1 MDRTSQKEAVS
12 AQELRLQKK
21 HWVKK
26 MLALKTEETLFTSS
40 FTPQHEKSAVQ
51 SYPFELAQN
60 VSERLRTMSGES
72 KEALFLILLTALKTL
87 LHKHTSS
94 DSLTVAYPV
103 NRIQDT
109 SERSPEPNWIPLI
122 DHSPKGCTFRE
133 WLNELKST
141 YIETVKHSD
150 YSMDRLVD
158 DMKVV
163 HDRDYAFL
171 QHIRFSIQGM
181 YNVTDVESE
190 TLGMRLHMY
199 WSQDKLC
206 GVLAGNTRFFN
217 TADLERFAKQ
227 YGVIIEQLIENPDRP
242 VEASGVLAGL
252 ERDRLLNEYAT
263 GPRRTYGSSV
273 MGLFAEQVQ
282 QTPEA
287 TAIVTSDA
295 SIRYA
300 ELEEKVNHWATA
312 LIKDGTKQG
321 DIVGLYLD
329 RSLETAIA
337 ILAVWRAG
345 ACILPIDVQT
355 PAERVRFILKDA
367 GVNRLLTQALYVSLS
382 LFQDVE
388 RLLSCEDLDAASND
402 GEILAPITAE
412 LPAYIIYTS
421 GTTGNPKG
429 VVVSHG
435 GLVNSIAWR
444 KEEYALGVE
453 DNTIQLF
460 SYSFDGFMTGF
471 LTPLVSGASLFMAT
485 EIQVKDPL
493 RLKQLLIVYQI
504 THFICVPSLYRLL
517 LQQIKPEDK
526 LCVHLI
532 TLAGESVSPALI
544 QESRERLPDVKI
556 YNEYGP
562 TESSI
567 VALCKRDVEQ
577 GEKVTIGRPIS
588 NMRAYILDHWNEPVS
603 PGIVGELCL
612 SGPGLARGY
621 LNQPELT
628 DQAFVPNPFIAG
640 ERLYRTGD
648 LAKWTEE
655 GEICCLGRKD
665 AQVKLRG
672 YRIELPEIEQ
682 CLQSYPGVQAAA
694 VVCEEEEGIPVRL
707 IAYLQTDDIKAVEL
721 RDYMARELPFYMLP
735 ARYYRL
741 HQLPLSEN
749 GKLDKKVIS
758 SMDCINL
765 DVEFREPENE
775 TEQKLCEI
783 FADVLGLKRVS
794 ADENFFTA
802 GGHSLKATMLMSRI
816 QKEFRVEISVDHIFE
831 KQTVKALAEVITLKE
846 ISTCPAIS
854 PANQG
859 VHYPLSFTQEQ
870 MYRMFCNDPH
880 STAYNMPEAL
890 VIEGDFDDQR
900 LRYALEE
907 LTKRHE
913 ILRTTF
919 YAINGDPV
927 QEVHDENVVSLEY
940 SEQASTDLEETI
952 RQFIRPFDLARLPL
966 FRAGITKMGP
976 RKHLLL
982 IDLHHIVADG
992 ASIGIFISE
1001 LASIYNGDSLPEIKL
1016 HYKDF
1021 SVWQHKQKED
1031 RAFQAQ
1037 GQYWTDQFKN
1047 GVPVL
1052 SLPYD
1057 HPRPKLKGLEGSRIN
1072 FTVDA
1077 ARTSSLK
1084 RLAAANGVTLFM
1096 LLLTI
1101 YQIMLSKL
1109 SGQKELV
1116 VGSPVSGRTQAD
1128 LEHTMGMF
1136 VNVVPIRA
1144 EVSPQ
1149 LRFTELLTQVK
1160 HTALGAFEHQAIQYQ
1175 DLARNLGYTPDP
1187 SRNPMFDT
1195 MFVLQNMAE
1204 NRFDFRGLHF
1214 SHVGFEQTVS
1224 KFDLTLAGFEGGD
1237 GVLYFDLEY
1246 CTRLFQRDSV
1256 LRYVDYFMHIM
1267 QTVIEHPQIL
1277 VSQMTLLPQ
1286 ALLHE
1291 QWKGLNNK
1299 NRYDAPDLTLLEQ
1312 FALHAKRSPYKEA
1325 LLFGD
1330 SHMTYEQLDTQS
1342 ELWANWLRSKDVGL
1356 EDVIAVRMERSF
1368 ELVIAFLA
1376 VLKAGA
1382 VYLPIDPEFP
1392 ADRTSYMLQDSG
1404 AVLMITDQ
1412 ADTQHTAYHMPVY
1425 LPHDMQFTDVNTN
1438 NALHRPQR
1446 NNLAYII
1453 YTSGTTG
1460 RPKGVALEHAG
1471 LANLSTLF
1479 ISTLGIQ
1486 SEDRILQ
1493 FASCSFDASIWEFT
1507 MAFTTGGTLCL
1518 VSAETIADPVYFER
1532 YVEKANVTVMT
1543 LPPPY
1548 MARLHPEHLP
1558 GLRLMITAG
1567 SEPSSAM
1574 LSTWSQHM
1582 RCVNAYGPTEASV
1595 CAAIWEYQQEADMLS
1610 VPIGYSIPHSRLCV
1624 VDAELNPL
1632 PVGVSGELCIA
1643 GTGLARSYL
1652 NLPEITA
1659 RQFIS
1664 SDLPGFERMYR
1675 TGDLAKLLPD
1685 GRMIY
1690 QGRMDNQL
1698 KIRGYRVEPSEIEAR
1713 LLQITGVREA
1723 VVLPRMWENENSLVA
1738 YYTGDHAPASRE
1750 LKIEL
1755 TTVLPHYMLPSFL
1768 VKLDGLPVTSNGK
1781 VDHGVLQRLELLQEA
1796 GELSRMPEN
1805 ELEATIVRVF
1815 EQVLNVHGIGTDDL
1829 FHELGGDSIS
1839 AMKASF
1845 LLKEQGLALDVR
1857 DLLVHQSPVAL
1868 GKRLLQTTSEDD
1880 QQLQSE
1886 GLPERIS
1893 GRAKTFGSQQKQ
1905 LQQVLGDTEQKQL
1918 MAARATIADQ
1928 QEVYRRQLAAEVE
1941 LAILPLT
1948 ASQSTHLGRAENV
1961 GVVLHFHA
1969 DKTYEDIHQAIH
1981 GLVQEQEMMRCLY
1994 NGTKAKSW
2002 SLREHPAGYKVPH
2015 VKLESTCSEAV
2026 MEQLVSELYY
2036 DRFEEDGPDRLL
2048 YRMVVIENSRTGA
2061 KVFVYSSHHALSDG
2075 LSCSLI
2081 AEVLTGATSTLHGEK
2096 HPVRYRDYLRRIE
2109 EGPIG
2114 ISFMELERRF
2124 ELGTYR
2130 QLLLGMSNKLAEFS
2144 AQKSTSITLKW
2155 ELAEGNPEEGWL
2167 KVLGLLAVFGRE
2179 YLELQHL
2186 PVQLVS
2192 SGRRYGE
2199 HTYYHLVGNFTDY
2212 IPLVLDTHSPA
2223 EQLLQQI
2230 QALNQTTSAH
2240 QIRFTDMEDQGR
2252 GKGILLNYFGAIQAE
2267 PEDNVIPD
2275 GGPSF
2280 AEAAD
2285 HYGIYFYV
2293 RHVGC
2298 NMQVHIALPFE
2309 TSAAELEKK
2318 LTAGMITVQ

>member
-1 MDRTSQKEAVS
+1 M
-12 AQELRLQKK
+12 
-21 HWVKK
+21 
-26 MLALKTEETLFTSS
+26 
-40 FTPQHEKSAVQ
+40 
-51 SYPFELAQN
+51 
-60 VSERLRTMSGES
+60 
-72 KEALFLILLTALKTL
+72 
-87 LHKHTSS
+87 
-94 DSLTVAYPV
+94 
-103 NRIQDT
+103 
-109 SERSPEPNWIPLI
+109 
-122 DHSPKGCTFRE
+122 
-133 WLNELKST
+133 
-141 YIETVKHSD
+141 
-150 YSMDRLVD
+150 
-158 DMKVV
+158 
-163 HDRDYAFL
+163 
-171 QHIRFSIQGM
+171 
-181 YNVTDVESE
+181 
-190 TLGMRLHMY
+190 
-199 WSQDKLC
+199 
-206 GVLAGNTRFFN
+206 
-217 TADLERFAKQ
+217 
-227 YGVIIEQLIENPDRP
+227 
-242 VEASGVLAGL
+242 
-252 ERDRLLNEYAT
+252 
-263 GPRRTYGSSV
+263 
-273 MGLFAEQVQ
+273 
-282 QTPEA
+282 
-287 TAIVTSDA
+287 
-295 SIRYA
+295 
-300 ELEEKVNHWATA
+300 
-312 LIKDGTKQG
+312 
-321 DIVGLYLD
+321 
-329 RSLETAIA
+329 
-337 ILAVWRAG
+337 
-345 ACILPIDVQT
+345 DVQT

-367 GVNRLLTQALYVSLS
+367 GVTRLLTQTRYINLP
-382 LFQDVE
+382 LFANVE
-388 RLLSCEDLDAASND
+388 RLLACEDLDTTND
-402 GEILAPITAE
+402 NGETLAPITAE

-429 VVVSHG
+429 VVVDHR
-435 GLVNSIAWR
+435 GLVNSISWR
-444 KEEYALGVE
+444 KEEYSLGIQ

-460 SYSFDGFMTGF
+460 SYSFDGFLTGF
-471 LTPLVSGASLFMAT
+471 LTPLVSGASLFIAT

-493 RLKQLLIVYQI
+493 RLKQLLIVYHI

-526 LCVHLI
+526 LSVRII

-544 QESRERLPDVKI
+544 RESKERLPGVEL

-577 GEKVTIGRPIS
+577 EEKVTIGRPIS
-588 NMRAYILDHWNEPVS
+588 NMNAYILDNWNEPVP

-621 LNQPELT
+621 LNQSELT

-682 CLQSYPGVQAAA
+682 RLQSYPGVQAAA
-694 VVCEEEEGIPVRL
+694 VVCEEEEGIPIRL

-749 GKLDKKVIS
+749 GKLDKKLIS
-758 SMDCINL
+758 SMEYINL
-765 DVEFREPENE
+765 DVQFREPENE

-783 FADVLGLKRVS
+783 FADVLQLKRVS
-794 ADENFFTA
+794 ADENFFAA

-816 QKEFRVEISVDHIFE
+816 QKEFSVEISVDHIFE
-831 KQTVKALAEVITLKE
+831 KQTVKELAELIAEKETRAYLAIT
-846 ISTCPAIS
+846 PAR
-854 PANQG
+854 PAAS
-859 VHYPLSFTQEQ
+859 YPLSFTQKQ
-870 MYRMFCNDPH
+870 MYTLFCNDPH

-890 VIEGDFDDQR
+890 IIDGDFDHQR
-900 LRYALEE
+900 FRFALEE

-919 YAINGDPV
+919 YAINGEPV
-927 QEVHDENVVSLEY
+927 QEVHTDHVVSLEY
-940 SEQASTDLEETI
+940 SERASTDLEETI
-952 RQFIRPFDLARLPL
+952 RRFIRPFDLASLPL
-966 FRAGITKMGP
+966 FRAGITRIGP

-982 IDLHHIVADG
+982 IDLHHITADG

-1001 LASIYNGDSLPEIKL
+1001 LASIYNGDSLPEIRL

-1021 SVWQHKQKED
+1021 AVWQHKQKED
-1031 RAFQAQ
+1031 HRFQPQAQ
-1037 GQYWTDQFKN
+1037 YWMDQFRN

-1057 HPRPKLKGLEGSRIN
+1057 YPRPKLKSLEGGRIN

-1084 RLAAANGVTLFM
+1084 KLAAENGVTLFM
-1096 LLLTI
+1096 LLLAV
-1101 YQIMLSKL
+1101 YQTMLSKL
-1109 SGQKELV
+1109 SGQIELV

-1128 LEHTMGMF
+1128 LEQTMGMF

-1144 EVSPQ
+1144 EVLPQ

-1160 HTALGAFEHQAIQYQ
+1160 NTTLGAFENQAIQYQ
-1175 DLARNLGYTPDP
+1175 DLTRNLGYTPDP
-1187 SRNPMFDT
+1187 SRNPIFDT

-1237 GVLYFDLEY
+1237 GVMYFDLEY
-1246 CTRLFQRDSV
+1246 CTHLFQRESV
-1256 LRYVDYFMHIM
+1256 LRFVDYFMHIL
-1267 QTVIEHPQIL
+1267 QTVIDQPQTL

-1286 ALLHE
+1286 ERLHE
-1291 QWKGLNNK
+1291 QWKELNTK
-1299 NRYDAPDLTLLEQ
+1299 NPCDPPKLTLLEQ
-1312 FALHAKRSPYKEA
+1312 FALHAKKSPDKEA
-1325 LLFGD
+1325 LLFGE
-1330 SHMTYEQLDTQS
+1330 SQMTYEQLDTQS
-1342 ELWANWLRSKDVGL
+1342 EQWANWLRSKGVGL
-1356 EDVIAVRMERSF
+1356 EDVIAVRLERSF

-1376 VLKAGA
+1376 VLKTGA
-1382 VYLPIDPEFP
+1382 TYLPIDPEFP

-1404 AVLMITDQ
+1404 AVLMITDKEDAQ
-1412 ADTQHTAYHMPVY
+1412 DIAGHIPVY
-1425 LPHDMQFTDVNTN
+1425 LPREIDITDLKIKINTSLL
-1438 NALHRPQR
+1438 ASQS

-1471 LANLSTLF
+1471 LANLSALF
-1479 ISTLGIQ
+1479 LSSLGVQ
-1486 SEDRILQ
+1486 PEDRILQ
-1493 FASCSFDASIWEFT
+1493 FASCSFDASIWELA
-1507 MAFTTGGTLCL
+1507 MAFTAGGTLCL
-1518 VSAETIADPVYFER
+1518 VSAETIADPLHFER
-1532 YVEKANVTVMT
+1532 YVEKTNVTVMT

-1548 MARLHPEHLP
+1548 MARLQPERLP
-1558 GLRLMITAG
+1558 GLRLIITAG
-1567 SEPSSAM
+1567 SEPSPAM

-1582 RCVNAYGPTEASV
+1582 RCVNAYGPTEASI
-1595 CAAIWEYQQEADMLS
+1595 CAAIWEYEEETDLLS
-1610 VPIGYSIPHSRLCV
+1610 VPIGFPIPHSRLCV
-1624 VDAELNPL
+1624 VDADMNPL
-1632 PVGVSGELCIA
+1632 PVGISGELCIA

-1659 RQFIS
+1659 RHFIS
-1664 SDLPGFERMYR
+1664 SDMPGFERMYR

-1690 QGRMDNQL
+1690 QGRIDNQL
-1698 KIRGYRVEPSEIEAR
+1698 KIRGYRIEPSEIEAR

-1723 VVLPRMWENENSLVA
+1723 VVLPRMQESGNSLVA
-1738 YYTGDHAPASRE
+1738 YYTGDSAPASRE

-1755 TTVLPHYMLPSFL
+1755 TAVLPHYMLPSFL
-1768 VKLDGLPVTSNGK
+1768 VKLEALPVTLNGK
-1781 VDHGVLQRLELLQEA
+1781 VDHSALQRVDWIQETR
-1796 GELSRMPEN
+1796 ECVRMPEN
-1805 ELEATIVRVF
+1805 ELEAKILRVF
-1815 EQVLNVHGIGTDDL
+1815 EQVLNVHGIGTDDS

-1845 LLKEQGLALDVR
+1845 LLKEQGVSLDVR

-1868 GKRLLQTTSEDD
+1868 GKLLLQITSEGSR
-1880 QQLQSE
+1880 QRTSE
-1886 GLPERIS
+1886 GSQKLKSNGTEAS
-1893 GRAKTFGSQQKQ
+1893 DLQQKQ
-1905 LQQVLGDTEQKQL
+1905 VQKALDETELKQL
-1918 MAARATIADQ
+1918 IAARATFADQ

-1961 GVVLHFHA
+1961 GVVLHFPS
-1969 DKTYEDIHQAIH
+1969 DKTNEEIHNAVL
-1981 GLVQEQEMMRCLY
+1981 GLVQEQEMLRCLY
-1994 NGTKAKSW
+1994 KGRQTNNW
-2002 SLREHPAGYKVPH
+2002 SLREHPSRINLPLIKVDAA
-2015 VKLESTCSEAV
+2015 CSEAL

-2036 DRFEEDGPDRLL
+2036 GEFEEDGPDNLL
-2048 YRMVVIENSRTGA
+2048 YRMVLIENSSTGA

-2081 AEVLTGATSTLHGEK
+2081 AGVLTGALSVVHGSK
-2096 HPVRYRDYLRRIE
+2096 HPTQYRDYLRLTE
-2109 EGPIG
+2109 DGAVG

-2130 QLLLGMSNKLAEFS
+2130 QLLIGLNNKLGEFR
-2144 AQKSTSITLKW
+2144 AQKSTAITLEW
-2155 ELAEGNPEEGWL
+2155 ELTEGKPEEGWM

-2179 YLELQHL
+2179 YLELQQL

-2199 HTYYHLVGNFTDY
+2199 QTYYHLVGNFTDY
-2212 IPLVLDTHSPA
+2212 IPLVLDTHSQP

-2230 QALNQTTSAH
+2230 RTLSHTTSTH
-2240 QIRFTDMEDQGR
+2240 HIRFTDMEDHGA
-2252 GKGILLNYFGAIQAE
+2252 GKGIMLNYFGAVQAE
-2267 PEDNVIPD
+2267 AEDNAIPA

-2293 RHVGC
+2293 RHVG
-2298 NMQVHIALPFE
+2298 NSLQVHIALPFE
-2309 TSAAELEKK
+2309 ASAEELKK
-2318 LTAGMITVQ
+2318 KMTEGMVKVL